1 MQCHRKS
8 CFAPRCRDQTNGM
21 ENTRTRVSSTP
32 SSAPGYVRLPRTPL
46 LLVHHMN
53 YRFIVDE
60 SACTPVFECV
70 SDDGMDERLVAVR
83 VSLPEY
89 GSVLTSDARPLTF
102 YQTEA
107 AWKAHDEG
115 ATVCPMNF
123 GTGAPVGGHN
133 ATVIIAFGKR
143 AIPTSR
149 VKFVIKRVE
158 DGEFRVGGRSLN
170 RNVHKVSTYKEITLL
185 AHAEAVPL
193 KLSTS
198 FSSLPDVDGFDDG
211 RERSLSPPLRWA
223 SST

>member
-1 MQCHRKS
+1 MRCHRKS
-8 CFAPRCRDQTNGM
+8 CFAPRTMDQSTGM
-21 ENTRTRVSSTP
+21 DDKRTRVPSP
-32 SSAPGYVRLPRTPL
+32 SSAPGYTRLPRAPL

-70 SDDGMDERLVAVR
+70 SDDGKDERLVAVR

-89 GSVLTSDARPLTF
+89 GSVLISDPRPLTF

-115 ATVCPMNF
+115 ATVCPMTF
-123 GTGAPVGGHN
+123 GAGAPGGSHN
-133 ATVIIAFGKR
+133 TTVIIAFGKH

-158 DGEFRVGGRSLN
+158 DGAFGAVVCLDAR
-170 RNVHKVSTYKEITLL
+170 H
-185 AHAEAVPL
+185 AH
-193 KLSTS
+193 TS
-198 FSSLPDVDGFDDG
+198 HSI
-211 RERSLSPPLRWA
+211 
-223 SST
+223 